1 MASYTIVAYTANALR
16 DALVEGSHQNN
27 HAIRGKAHAGYL
39 DGYLSEI
46 GAKTMLV
53 EREYVDRDYLEDFAA
68 YHVRC
73 FAPYNRTCFRLHFFN
88 LSFDER
94 AFDQFLLHQVDATS
108 LHDSYLG
115 FVVVKPLPTTVIG
128 RTCLATYP
136 KQPPNRTRNFPTL
149 RHEHANLFGIGLR
162 VNSLP
167 FQEQDQDVAACA
179 SSALWSVLNG
189 TSRLFQHATVSPVE
203 ITKAAAQHIRM
214 ENRDFPAGGGLTS
227 NQIADAIRSV
237 GLEPLALGIQEM
249 HILQVAALAYVKAGI
264 PCMLLGKLYELQ
276 PSPSKPR
283 FLGRHAIAVTGFG
296 EPGQATGAALS
307 TGRRFKA
314 LSADRLYCHD
324 DQVGPFASFRF
335 DPSGLIKTTSGRDD
349 RTLIKPETLIVPLYH
364 KIRIS
369 ALGVIEETEF
379 VDAILDLFRISN
391 VLPLPERITWD
402 VRLTTVNECK
412 RSLANSGLD
421 EANKRRLLLR
431 TYPRFMWR
439 VEASSDAKPLF
450 DALLDATDLL
460 QGQHLLDVVPH
471 DKSACRAIAAAAP
484 AAIGQLGSVPS
495 NDLSLLAWFDRN
507 QQYLI

>member
-1 MASYTIVAYTANALR
+1 MLSYTIVAYTADALR
-16 DALVEGSHQNN
+16 DALVEGSHGSNL
-27 HAIRGKAHAGYL
+27 AVRDKAHAEYL
-39 DGYLSEI
+39 DGYLSAI
-46 GAKTMLV
+46 GAKAMLI
-53 EREYVDRDYLEDFAA
+53 ERDYVDRDYLEDFAA

-73 FAPYNRTCFRLHFFN
+73 FAPYKRTCQRLHFFA
-88 LSFDER
+88 LDLDEQTFDK
-94 AFDQFLLHQVDATS
+94 FLLRLEDCAS
-108 LHDSYLG
+108 LQRSYLG
-115 FVVVKPLPTTVIG
+115 FVVIKPLPTTVIG

-136 KQPPNRTRNFPTL
+136 TQSPDHIRKYPTL
-149 RHEHANLFGIGLR
+149 RHEQANLFGLALS
-162 VNSLP
+162 VSSLP

-237 GLEPLALGIQEM
+237 GLEPLAIGIQQV

-276 PSPSKPR
+276 RAPDKPI

-296 EPGQATGAALS
+296 IPGQATGAALS

-314 LSADRLYCHD
+314 LSATRLYCHD

-335 DPSGLIKTTSGRDD
+335 DPSGLIKTSDGKDD
-349 RTLIKPETLIVPLYH
+349 RALIKPETLIVPLYH

-369 ALGVIEETEF
+369 VLGVIEETQF
-379 VDAILDLFRISN
+379 VDVVLDLFRTSN
-391 VLPLPERITWD
+391 VLPLTERVTWD
-402 VRLTTVNECK
+402 LRLTTVNECK
-412 RSLANSGLD
+412 RSLAATNLD
-421 EANKRRLLLR
+421 EPNKRRLLLR
-431 TYPRFMWR
+431 TYPRFLWQ
-439 VEASSDAKPLF
+439 VEASSDGKPLF

-460 QGQHLLDVVPH
+460 QGQHLVDIVPH
-471 DKSACRAIAAAAP
+471 DKPICRAIAAATT
-484 AAIGQLGSVPS
+484 AAIPRLTSVPP
-495 NDLSLLAWFDRN
+495 NNLSLLAWFAEHP
-507 QQYLI
+507 QHLV